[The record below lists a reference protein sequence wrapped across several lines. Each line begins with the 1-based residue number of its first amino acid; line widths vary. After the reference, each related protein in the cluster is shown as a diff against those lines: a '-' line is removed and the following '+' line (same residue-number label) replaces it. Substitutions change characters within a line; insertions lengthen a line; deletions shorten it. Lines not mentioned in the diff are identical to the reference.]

1 MRDFML
7 RLPHD
12 LHKKLK
18 IIAATQGT
26 SMTSYIIEDRKST
39 RLNLQSL

>member
-7 RLPHD
+7 RLPQD

-18 IIAATQGT
+18 IIAVTHGVT
-26 SMTSYIIEDRKST
+26 MTSFIIEAIQEKMKRE
-39 RLNLQSL
+39 N

>member
-12 LHKKLK
+12 LHKRLK
-18 IIAATQGT
+18 IIAATKDT
-26 SMTSYIIEDRKST
+26 SMTNYIIEAIQDKMEREK
-39 RLNLQSL
+39 

>member
-18 IIAATQGT
+18 IIAATEGVT
-26 SMTSYIIEDRKST
+26 MTSYIIEAVREKMK
-39 RLNLQSL
+39 REN

>member
-7 RLPHD
+7 RLPYD

-18 IIAATQGT
+18 IIAVTKGVT
-26 SMTSYIIEDRKST
+26 MTSYIIEAIQEKIKKE
-39 RLNLQSL
+39 N

>member
-18 IIAATQGT
+18 IIAVTQGVT
-26 SMTSYIIEDRKST
+26 MTSYIIEAIREKMK
-39 RLNLQSL
+39 REN

>member
-7 RLPHD
+7 RLPYD

-18 IIAATQGT
+18 IIAVTQGVT
-26 SMTSYIIEDRKST
+26 MTSFIIEAIQEKMKRE
-39 RLNLQSL
+39 N

>member
-18 IIAATQGT
+18 MIAVTREVT
-26 SMTSYIIEDRKST
+26 MTSYIIEAIQEKIKRE
-39 RLNLQSL
+39 N

>member
-7 RLPHD
+7 RLPHE

-18 IIAATQGT
+18 MIAVTQEVT
-26 SMTSYIIEDRKST
+26 MTSYIIEDIQEKIKRE
-39 RLNLQSL
+39 N

>member
-7 RLPHD
+7 RLPHR
-12 LHKKLK
+12 LHKELK

-26 SMTSYIIEDRKST
+26 SMTSYIIEAIQEKMKRE
-39 RLNLQSL
+39 N

>member
-7 RLPHD
+7 RLPQD

-18 IIAATQGT
+18 IIAATQGVT
-26 SMTSYIIEDRKST
+26 MTSYIIEAIQEKIKKE
-39 RLNLQSL
+39 N